1 MRDSARAVWM
11 GQGER
16 GLLREGAIADV
27 VVFDFGT
34 IQDEAAYTD
43 PHHYS
48 TGVIH
53 VFVGGAAVLDNGEI
67 AGQRPGRLLGRSRE
81 GGREGGRGL
90 WSIAGAQI
98 GPV

>member
-1 MRDSARAVWM
+1 VRDSARAVWM

-81 GGREGGRGL
+81 GGREGGDSGR
-90 WSIAGAQI
+90 
-98 GPV
+98 

>member
-1 MRDSARAVWM
+1 VLSLEEAVGKMTSLPAVWM
-11 GQGER
+11 RQGER

-48 TGVIH
+48 TCVIH

-67 AGQRPGRLLGRSRE
+67 AGQRPGRLLG
-81 GGREGGRGL
+81 
-90 WSIAGAQI
+90 
-98 GPV
+98 